1 MVVVGHLG
9 RKMAPFSEIPEVG
22 FDLWPLWISHE
33 APRREIE
40 ESEYIA
46 SLRSKRRWET
56 SPISYSMPSYK
67 YYITSLLS
75 SYAVSTDTLLMF
87 IERRRRRAL
96 VRGVLA
102 KCIGLWV
109 IVPTLR
115 SEEAVPEVV
124 YSARGCIESRLS
136 LLNIKQTRYG
146 QHLWISLHTRKEP
159 NQKPSS
165 FKQKRPQTLI
175 QTLKVM
181 MDWLFLTF
189 RCCWIQCWVQNTK
202 SSLDWKT
209 KGHHKK
215 GDKTCFFLDQKKIC
229 TDVQQVMYNVTCSI
243 DASASF
249 LLSLRLKCQRLTK
262 EPWCYFQASST
273 ASCVAKG
280 SSESDARRIL
290 HKHKV
295 FSLLVPFCCSVLPI
309 HRVQK

>member
-46 SLRSKRRWET
+46 SLSSKRRWET

-165 FKQKRPQTLI
+165 FKQKRPQK
-175 QTLKVM
+175 QH
-181 MDWLFLTF
+181 W
-189 RCCWIQCWVQNTK
+189 
-202 SSLDWKT
+202 S
-209 KGHHKK
+209 
-215 GDKTCFFLDQKKIC
+215 
-229 TDVQQVMYNVTCSI
+229 
-243 DASASF
+243 
-249 LLSLRLKCQRLTK
+249 
-262 EPWCYFQASST
+262 
-273 ASCVAKG
+273 
-280 SSESDARRIL
+280 
-290 HKHKV
+290 KH
-295 FSLLVPFCCSVLPI
+295 
-309 HRVQK
+309 